1 MKLMTA
7 LIALITTLAA
17 ATVHAEKIVLVS
29 VPRVEMLFGLG
40 AMYDAVQIQ
49 VESNGCTTKDSFY
62 VQKYM
67 NPDDEMIHLKFIRV
81 RPDWCKAYLPEG
93 TWLEFLKTDLEISS
107 KDIIM
112 IDNPFGPNLKLKD

>member
-1 MKLMTA
+1 MKRIFILFLLLANTA
-7 LIALITTLAA
+7 AQ
-17 ATVHAEKIVLVS
+17 AEKIVLVS
-29 VPRVEMLFGLG
+29 VPRVEMLLG
-40 AMYDAVQIQ
+40 IGTMYDTVQIQ

-62 VQKYM
+62 VQKYE

-81 RPDWCKAYLPEG
+81 RPDWCKAFLPEG
-93 TWLEFLKTDLEISS
+93 TWLHFLKTDLEISS

>member
-1 MKLMTA
+1 MKRIFILFLLLANTA
-7 LIALITTLAA
+7 AQ
-17 ATVHAEKIVLVS
+17 AEKIVLVS
-29 VPRVEMLFGLG
+29 VPRVEMLLG
-40 AMYDAVQIQ
+40 IGTMYDTVQIQ

-62 VQKYM
+62 VQKYE

-81 RPDWCKAYLPEG
+81 RPDWCKSYLPEG
-93 TWLEFLKTDLEISS
+93 TWLHFLKTDLEISS